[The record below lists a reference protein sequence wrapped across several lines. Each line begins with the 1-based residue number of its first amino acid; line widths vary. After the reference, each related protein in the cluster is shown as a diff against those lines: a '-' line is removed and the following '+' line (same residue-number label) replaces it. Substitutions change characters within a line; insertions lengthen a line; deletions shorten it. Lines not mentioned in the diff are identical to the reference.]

1 MVGRWHTRAFP
12 THFPG
17 LWTHQQSC
25 TVIRIVSV
33 LSIRAGKPFLSFFLI
48 KDSWLTGKKNQF
60 GASHKFRS
68 WFSRVVLL
76 EEEREMCKNL
86 IYLISKRWKKEK
98 EKSRRKMKRC
108 GQRQAA
114 TRRQRRKEK
123 KNRKHR
129 EKGLFGSKLV
139 LPQVNMWARPLALDC
154 RSNGL

>member
-1 MVGRWHTRAFP
+1 
-12 THFPG
+12 
-17 LWTHQQSC
+17 
-25 TVIRIVSV
+25 
-33 LSIRAGKPFLSFFLI
+33 
-48 KDSWLTGKKNQF
+48 
-60 GASHKFRS
+60 
-68 WFSRVVLL
+68 
-76 EEEREMCKNL
+76 
-86 IYLISKRWKKEK
+86 
-98 EKSRRKMKRC
+98 MKRC